1 VGVPKNFIE
10 DPKLEYSNVDG
21 WHNLVL
27 FSKWKTKKLIQLVT
41 DHVKPIDYDFDSRSI
56 DWRNLKLTGKQ
67 CYIVN
72 SFYIPSLNEVYIPLA
87 YIQFPFIN
95 LSDVG
100 IEYNMAYIGSTLTHE
115 MSHSLDANGSKFNY
129 KGDMEDIF
137 TKSDR
142 IIYSKITKDIIT
154 EYNVRAKRDG
164 HNFDATNSIGE
175 DMADISGLAITLS
188 YLRDYYLKNKVETPV
203 LIPSL
208 QKFFAYYSIANKS
221 YIYKKA
227 IYNQLIFNPHPLN
240 KYRVNVPLSRSEIF
254 REIYK
259 VKKNDGMWW
268 HNLCKIWS

>member
-1 VGVPKNFIE
+1 
-10 DPKLEYSNVDG
+10 
-21 WHNLVL
+21 
-27 FSKWKTKKLIQLVT
+27 
-41 DHVKPIDYDFDSRSI
+41 
-56 DWRNLKLTGKQ
+56 
-67 CYIVN
+67 VN
-72 SFYIPSLNEVYIPLA
+72 AFYTPTYNEVFIPLA
-87 YIQFPFIN
+87 YIQYPFIN

-115 MSHSLDANGSKFNY
+115 MSHSLDDNGSKFDY
-129 KGDMEDIF
+129 KGDMKDIF
-137 TKSDR
+137 TKKDR
-142 IIYSKITKDIIT
+142 IIYSKIEKDIINQ
-154 EYNVRAKRDG
+154 YNIIAKNDG
-164 HNFDATNSIGE
+164 HKFDATNSIGE

-188 YLRDYYLKNKVETPV
+188 YLRDYYLKNNVETPI

-268 HNLCKIWS
+268 HTLSKIWS